1 MDTSTSSAQSFAIL
15 GVAGYIAPRHLEAI
29 RMVGGRLVAAIDP
42 CDSVG
47 LLDRYGLDVRYSR
60 DVEILSD
67 IPLDWLIV
75 CSPNHLHLEHCLLGL
90 ELGASVMCEKP
101 LVLHPT
107 DLDILAELK
116 QKTGKHI
123 FTVLQLRLH
132 PEIIDLKNE
141 VARRGQSL
149 DPGQRY
155 GVEVIYHTPRGQWY
169 WQSWKGDKQQSGG
182 LFFNIGIHLFDLLLW
197 LFGPVEDY
205 QVIEKSRS
213 TAFGTLRLER
223 ADVKWS
229 LSIDPLLVRERSLM
243 VDDLRVDLTNGFDDL
258 HTEVYRQTRAGNGF
272 GIEDARPSIELCHKL
287 TMHT

>member
-1 MDTSTSSAQSFAIL
+1 MDFAIL
-15 GVAGYIAPRHLEAI
+15 GVAGYIAPRHLEA
-29 RMVGGRLVAAIDP
+29 MKAVGGRLVAAVDP
-42 CDSVG
+42 RDSVG

-67 IPLDWLIV
+67 IPLDWLVV
-75 CSPNHLHLEHCLLGL
+75 CSPNRLHLEHCLLGL
-90 ELGASVMCEKP
+90 ELGANVICEKP
-101 LVLHPT
+101 LVLHPDDLNNLT
-107 DLDILAELK
+107 DVEK
-116 QKTGKHI
+116 QTGKRI

-149 DPGQRY
+149 DKERHQ
-155 GVEVIYHTPRGQWY
+155 VEVIYHAPRGPWY
-169 WQSWKGDKQQSGG
+169 WQSWKGNERQSGG

-205 QVIEKSRS
+205 RVIEKSRS

-229 LSIDPLLVRERSLM
+229 LSIDPLLVRERRLLI
-243 VDDLRVDLTNGFDDL
+243 DGLPIDLTNGFDDL

-272 GIEDARPSIELCHKL
+272 GTLDARPSIELCHKL
-287 TMHT
+287 TTHTQPAK